1 MNEDKE
7 KKLRLFILDTLVS
20 HSGKQLLPD
29 LIGQL
34 TSELLERVI
43 DVVACDNEIR

>member
-1 MNEDKE
+1 MTEEME
-7 KKLRLFILDTLVS
+7 KKLRLFILDTLVA

-34 TSELLERVI
+34 TSELLGRVI